1 MSTINFSADVDIDEA
16 VSLINAIG
24 DEITCILVSEP
35 GVGKTSILSGI
46 AESKGDQWRKAGDD
60 YPSDKYD
67 YIYVDAPAKDMMDIA
82 ASIPNHNTKR
92 LEYYVSSLFKLGNGK
107 PKVIMIDEAFKAPKL
122 MQIIY
127 TRLYL
132 ERTVGDEPLPE
143 SADGDKS
150 IVFGTSNNASD
161 GVGDSMLGHV
171 GNRVCVV
178 PLRKSNHEKW
188 LKWAQKNKI
197 HKLVRAWAAMNPRAF
212 KSYKDSDQSDNPFI
226 FKPSSNAK
234 QFVSPRSLAKSST
247 VIERKHLY
255 TENALMVAL
264 AGLLGESAAKS
275 MAAFIS
281 VEDKIVRYEDIIKDP
296 SKAQVPDEVAVII
309 QMLFEAIDNIESQDA
324 LNSYMEYVN
333 RISHSELQSIF
344 FTMMC
349 RSKPRI
355 ARYNQELTKWA
366 ADNYVYMT

>member
-1 MSTINFSADVDIDEA
+1 
-16 VSLINAIG
+16 
-24 DEITCILVSEP
+24 
-35 GVGKTSILSGI
+35 
-46 AESKGDQWRKAGDD
+46 
-60 YPSDKYD
+60 
-67 YIYVDAPAKDMMDIA
+67 
-82 ASIPNHNTKR
+82 
-92 LEYYVSSLFKLGNGK
+92 
-107 PKVIMIDEAFKAPKL
+107 
-122 MQIIY
+122 
-127 TRLYL
+127 
-132 ERTVGDEPLPE
+132 
-143 SADGDKS
+143 
-150 IVFGTSNNASD
+150 
-161 GVGDSMLGHV
+161 
-171 GNRVCVV
+171 
-178 PLRKSNHEKW
+178 LRKSNHEKW

-212 KSYKDSDQSDNPFI
+212 KSYKDSDQTDNPFI

-281 VEDKIVRYEDIIKDP
+281 VEDKIVKYEDVIKDP
-296 SKAQVPDEVAVII
+296 SKAKVPDEVAVII